1 MDWIFDNLGLVITV
15 ATVIAV
21 WLNNRRREN
30 QGDSADYDQDGV
42 PDNRFPP
49 QPDTRPFAG
58 GEAEMEQ
65 AERVRRIQEEIR
77 RKIAERRGQA
87 SPPAMPMP
95 ASRTESYE
103 APPPMPAPSGV
114 PQRTG
119 FPQAPT
125 PPSMPP
131 PPLPTAREVVFV
143 PDETQAAL
151 ERQRRLAEEME
162 ALEER
167 RRQAQRSARAL
178 ATATAGTSAIAKSE
192 ADVWS
197 TPAASPGTTF
207 APARGIAAE
216 LRDRRALRRA
226 VIWRE
231 VLDRPVGLR

>member
-30 QGDSADYDQDGV
+30 QGEAADYDEDGV
-42 PDNRFPP
+42 PDNRFPQ
-49 QPDTRPFAG
+49 QPDNRPFAG

-77 RKIAERRGQA
+77 RKIAERRGQV
-87 SPPAMPMP
+87 SPPAMPLP
-95 ASRTESYE
+95 TSRTESYE
-103 APPPMPAPSGV
+103 APPPMPAPPGV

-167 RRQAQRSARAL
+167 RREAQRSARAL
-178 ATATAGTSAIAKSE
+178 ATATAGTSDIAKSE

-197 TPAASPGTTF
+197 TPAAAPGSTF
-207 APARGIAAE
+207 APGRGIGAE
-216 LRDRRALRRA
+216 MRDRRALRRA
-226 VIWRE
+226 MIWRE

>member
-1 MDWIFDNLGLVITV
+1 MDWIIDNLQLVIVV

-30 QGDSADYDQDGV
+30 QGEAADYDEDGV
-42 PDNRFPP
+42 PDNRFPS
-49 QPDTRPFAG
+49 QSENRPFAG

-77 RKIAERRGQA
+77 RKIAERRGQVP
-87 SPPAMPMP
+87 PPAMPMP
-95 ASRTESYE
+95 ASRTENYE
-103 APPPMPAPSGV
+103 TPPPMPAPSGV
-114 PQRTG
+114 PRRTD

-151 ERQRRLAEEME
+151 ERQRRLADEME

-167 RRQAQRSARAL
+167 RREAQRAARAL
-178 ATATAGTSAIAKSE
+178 ATARTSAVAESE
-192 ADVWS
+192 ADVWTS
-197 TPAASPGTTF
+197 AAATPASTF
-207 APARGIAAE
+207 APARGVGAE

-231 VLDRPVGLR
+231 VLDRPVGMR